1 MKWSC
6 SPFKYKN
13 FKVSST
19 LMSHTWQLQKTDRNL
34 SAFEPS
40 SQEPPEIK
48 ECEKISAKG
57 EINLSYYID

>member
-6 SPFKYKN
+6 LPFKYKN

>member
-1 MKWSC
+1 
-6 SPFKYKN
+6 
-13 FKVSST
+13 
-19 LMSHTWQLQKTDRNL
+19 MSHTWQLQKTDRNL